1 MPELPEVETVARGLR
16 AALPG
21 RRIVGVR
28 LSTKTNFIEDPSALE
43 MQLPGRTVAGIRRH
57 GKLLLVDL
65 EPLNAGA
72 ADASDA
78 PGALSIH
85 LGMTGQI
92 AVTVP
97 DAPVPPHTHVFLAL
111 DDGREMR
118 YTDVRRF
125 GKMRLLAAGVA
136 PATKATMLGMDSLT
150 MSLEEFRALLA
161 RKRNRFKALLL
172 DQGALSGMGNIYTDE
187 ALWRSQIHPTRLGAN
202 LKPDEVKRLY
212 GEVIAVL
219 QEAIRLKGSSVS
231 DYVDTEGNR
240 GEFQTRHRVY
250 QRFDEPCYRCG
261 AKIRRTVV
269 AGRTTH
275 FCANCQRAPRA
286 SARKKARAA
295 SRDAAKLAKGAAAK
309 RGKKPI
315 AVRRSSAR
323 RKTKSKSRQAK

>member
-21 RRIVGVR
+21 RRILGVR

-43 MQLPGRTVAGIRRH
+43 MHLPGRTVAGIRRH

-65 EPLNAGA
+65 EPLSAGA
-72 ADASDA
+72 AVDASDA

-92 AVTVP
+92 AVTAP

-136 PATKATMLGMDSLT
+136 PATKATTLGMDSLT
-150 MSLEEFRALLA
+150 MRFENFRELLA
-161 RKRNRFKALLL
+161 RKRNRIKALLL

-187 ALWRSQIHPTRLGAN
+187 ALWRSRIHPTRLGAN

-219 QEAIRLKGSSVS
+219 NEAIKLKGSSVS

-261 AKIRRTVV
+261 AKIRRSVV

-275 FCANCQRAPRA
+275 FCAKCQPAPRA
-286 SARKKARAA
+286 SVKSAKSSVKRAKKSAPKRRA
-295 SRDAAKLAKGAAAK
+295 
-309 RGKKPI
+309 
-315 AVRRSSAR
+315 AR
-323 RKTKSKSRQAK
+323 RKAKSKSRRAK

>member
-21 RRIVGVR
+21 RRILSVR

-43 MQLPGRTVAGIRRH
+43 MQLPGRTVSAIRRH

-65 EPLNAGA
+65 EPRANT
-72 ADASDA
+72 DASE

-92 AVTVP
+92 VVTVP

-136 PATKATMLGMDSLT
+136 PATKATTLGMDSLT
-150 MSLEEFRALLA
+150 MGLEEFRALLG
-161 RKRNRFKALLL
+161 RKRNRIKALLL

-187 ALWRSQIHPTRLGAN
+187 ALWRSRIHPTRLGAN
-202 LKPDEVKRLY
+202 LKPDEVTRLY
-212 GEVIAVL
+212 REVIAVL
-219 QEAIRLKGSSVS
+219 NEAIKLKGSSVS

-250 QRFDEPCYRCG
+250 QRFGEPCYRCG
-261 AKIRRTVV
+261 SKIRRSVV

-275 FCANCQRAPRA
+275 FCAKCQPAPR
-286 SARKKARAA
+286 R
-295 SRDAAKLAKGAAAK
+295 GAAAK
-309 RGKKPI
+309 KSKPPQKRT
-315 AVRRSSAR
+315 AKTRRPVPAR
-323 RKTKSKSRQAK
+323 RKTKSKSRRAA

>member
-21 RRIVGVR
+21 RRILGVR

-43 MQLPGRTVAGIRRH
+43 MHLPGRTVAGIRRH

-65 EPLNAGA
+65 EPVAAGENASG
-72 ADASDA
+72 A

-92 AVTVP
+92 VVTLP

-111 DDGREMR
+111 DDGRELR

-136 PATKATMLGMDSLT
+136 PATKATTLGMDSLT
-150 MSLEEFRALLA
+150 MRFEEFRALLA
-161 RKRNRFKALLL
+161 RKRNRIKALLL

-219 QEAIRLKGSSVS
+219 NEASKLKGSSVS

-261 AKIRRTVV
+261 SKIRRSVV

-275 FCANCQRAPRA
+275 FCATCQPAPRGA
-286 SARKKARAA
+286 VKSAK
-295 SRDAAKLAKGAAAK
+295 SSAK
-309 RGKKPI
+309 RAKKKTSKQR
-315 AVRRSSAR
+315 VVR
-323 RKTKSKSRQAK
+323 RKTKSKARRAK

>member
-1 MPELPEVETVARGLR
+1 
-16 AALPG
+16 
-21 RRIVGVR
+21 
-28 LSTKTNFIEDPSALE
+28 
-43 MQLPGRTVAGIRRH
+43 
-57 GKLLLVDL
+57 
-65 EPLNAGA
+65 
-72 ADASDA
+72 
-78 PGALSIH
+78 
-85 LGMTGQI
+85 MTGQI

-136 PATKATMLGMDSLT
+136 PATKATTLGMDSLT
-150 MSLEEFRALLA
+150 MSFEEFRALLA
-161 RKRNRFKALLL
+161 RKRNRIKALLL

-219 QEAIRLKGSSVS
+219 NEAIKLKGSSVS

-250 QRFDEPCYRCG
+250 QRFGEPCYRCG
-261 AKIRRTVV
+261 AKIRRSVV

-275 FCANCQRAPRA
+275 FCAKCQPAPRGASA
-286 SARKKARAA
+286 SARTSAKKTKRAPK
-295 SRDAAKLAKGAAAK
+295 RVAK
-309 RGKKPI
+309 I
-315 AVRRSSAR
+315 QRRSSAR
-323 RKTKSKSRQAK
+323 RKTKSKSRRAK

>member
-1 MPELPEVETVARGLR
+1 
-16 AALPG
+16 
-21 RRIVGVR
+21 
-28 LSTKTNFIEDPSALE
+28 
-43 MQLPGRTVAGIRRH
+43 
-57 GKLLLVDL
+57 
-65 EPLNAGA
+65 
-72 ADASDA
+72 
-78 PGALSIH
+78 
-85 LGMTGQI
+85 MTGQI

-97 DAPVPPHTHVFLAL
+97 DAPVPLHTHVFLAL

-136 PATKATMLGMDSLT
+136 PATKATTLGMDSLT
-150 MSLEEFRALLA
+150 MSFEEFRALLA
-161 RKRNRFKALLL
+161 RKRNRIKALLL

-219 QEAIRLKGSSVS
+219 NEAIKLKGSSVS

-261 AKIRRTVV
+261 SKIRRSVV

-275 FCANCQRAPRA
+275 FCAKCQRAPRGASA
-286 SARKKARAA
+286 SARTSAKKTRRAPKPV
-295 SRDAAKLAKGAAAK
+295 AK
-309 RGKKPI
+309 I
-315 AVRRSSAR
+315 QRRSSVR
-323 RKTKSKSRQAK
+323 RKTKSKSRRAK

>member
-1 MPELPEVETVARGLR
+1 MHMPELPEVETVARGLR

-21 RRIVGVR
+21 RRILGVR

-43 MQLPGRTVAGIRRH
+43 MHLPGRTVAGIRRH

-72 ADASDA
+72 ADANEA

-92 AVTVP
+92 VVTSP

-136 PATKATMLGMDSLT
+136 PATKATTLGMDSLT
-150 MSLEEFRALLA
+150 MGFEDFRALLA
-161 RKRNRFKALLL
+161 RKRNRIKALLL

-219 QEAIRLKGSSVS
+219 NEAIKLKGSSVS

-261 AKIRRTVV
+261 AKIRRSVV

-275 FCANCQRAPRA
+275 FCAKCQPAPRGAAA
-286 SARKKARAA
+286 SAR
-295 SRDAAKLAKGAAAK
+295 AAAK
-309 RGKKPI
+309 KTKRAPKRVAKK
-315 AVRRSSAR
+315 RRLSPAR
-323 RKTKSKSRQAK
+323 RKTKSKSRRAK

>member
-21 RRIVGVR
+21 RRILGVR

-65 EPLNAGA
+65 EPLGAAAGA
-72 ADASDA
+72 GVNDA

-136 PATKATMLGMDSLT
+136 PATKATTLGMDSLT
-150 MSLEEFRALLA
+150 MSFEEFRDLLA
-161 RKRNRFKALLL
+161 RKRNRIKALLL

-187 ALWRSQIHPTRLGAN
+187 ALWRSKIHPTRLGAN

-219 QEAIRLKGSSVS
+219 NEAIKLKGSSVS

-250 QRFDEPCYRCG
+250 QRFGEPCYRCG
-261 AKIRRTVV
+261 AKIRRSVV

-275 FCANCQRAPRA
+275 FCAKCQRAPRGATA
-286 SARKKARAA
+286 SGRGGAKKIKRAPKPK
-295 SRDAAKLAKGAAAK
+295 RVAKK
-309 RGKKPI
+309 RRP
-315 AVRRSSAR
+315 SSAR
-323 RKTKSKSRQAK
+323 RKSKSKSRRAK